1 MAVPLR
7 RGPAIVQSDCTVL
20 LEVGH
25 PQCNEARR
33 HISRFAELVSAPEH
47 VHTYRITPLSLWS
60 ALAGGASAEWVLEV
74 LERYARYP
82 LPASLKEEVLHTC
95 SRYGLVKLVR
105 VGNRLLLQFKDP
117 AIMEQVLGSPSF
129 SDIAWEKRDSSS
141 CWVQEVDRGRIKR
154 ACVGIG
160 FPVEDLAGYSTGSYL
175 PVGLLPVTRSGK
187 PFCLREYQVEAI
199 ESFWQGG
206 SASGGSGVIVLP
218 CGAGK
223 TVVGLGVMCKA
234 RTHTLIITTSVTA
247 TRQWLHEI
255 RDKTDLDPS
264 LMGEYTSRCKQIRPV
279 TVTTYNMLT
288 HRESGRYSHLELF
301 QSGGWGLVIY
311 DEVHLLPAPIFRI
324 TSEIQAIRRLGLTA
338 TLVREDGR
346 EEDVFSLIGPKRY
359 ELWWRSLE
367 QEGWIAEAECHEIR
381 VDMDPEYRERYVVAG
396 DRLRF
401 RLAAE
406 NPRKIQVLER
416 IISRHTGDRILIIGQ
431 YTEQLRQIAARL
443 GAPLITGK
451 TPAEQRGQLYASLRS
466 GELSCLVVSKVANF
480 SVDLPEAR
488 VAIQVSGTFGSRQE
502 EAQRLGRVLRP
513 KPDGGPAYFYT
524 LVTRDSAEEEY
535 ARKRQQFLVEQ
546 GYQYRIHDSLDDL

>member
-1 MAVPLR
+1 MGAKW
-7 RGPAIVQSDCTVL
+7 GPAIVQNDFTVL

-25 PQCNEARR
+25 PQCDEARR
-33 HISRFAELVSAPEH
+33 HISKFAELVSAPEH

-60 ALAGGASAEWVLEV
+60 ALAGSVSTQWILDV

-82 LPASLKEEVLHTC
+82 VPSCLKEEVLKTC
-95 SRYGLVKLVR
+95 SRYGMVRLSR
-105 VGNRLLLQFKDP
+105 VGGRMLLEFKSP
-117 AIMEQVLGSPSF
+117 QVMEQVLGSPALEG
-129 SDIAWEKRDSSS
+129 IPWERRDPSS
-141 CWVQEVDRGRIKR
+141 CWVDEADRGRIKR

-160 FPVEDLAGYSTGSYL
+160 FPVEDLAGYSPGNHL
-175 PVGLLPVTRSGK
+175 QVELLPVTRSGRQ
-187 PFCLREYQVEAI
+187 FCLREYQVEAI
-199 ESFWQGG
+199 ESFWQEGSVYGG
-206 SASGGSGVIVLP
+206 NGVIVLP

-234 RTHTLIITTSVTA
+234 RTHTLIIATSVTA
-247 TRQWLHEI
+247 ARQWLSEI
-255 RDKTDLDPS
+255 ADKTNLDSS

-288 HRESGRYSHLELF
+288 HREREKYSHLELF
-301 QSGGWGLVIY
+301 QSGKWGLVIY
-311 DEVHLLPAPIFRI
+311 DEVHLLPAPVFRI

-338 TLVREDGR
+338 TLIREDGR

-367 QEGWIAEAECHEIR
+367 QGGWIAEAECHEIK
-381 VDMDPEYRERYVVAG
+381 VDMDPELRARYVVAG
-396 DRLRF
+396 DRARF

-406 NPRKIQVLER
+406 NPKKTEVLER
-416 IISRHTGDRILIIGQ
+416 IMSRHAGERVLIIGQ
-431 YTEQLRQIAARL
+431 YTDQLRRIAEKL

-451 TPAEQRGQLYASLRS
+451 TPADQRGRLYSCLRN

-524 LVTRDSAEEEY
+524 LVTRDSSEEEY
-535 ARKRQQFLVEQ
+535 ARKRQRFLVEQ
-546 GYQYRIHDSLDDL
+546 GYQYRIHDSPETL